1 MTVLNRP
8 AEVIKRLCIIGIAGI
23 LSLSVATVLSGGGGA
38 FVLLA
43 LACVGSTL
51 VCLALLRLGRVV
63 LAADLLCLTLLLGA
77 TAGSLLTGGIYSVQ
91 VLGLAVF
98 PVLVGLFRGASALP
112 VAGVVVMVS
121 LSVLGVLSQP
131 PAHPPSLPGVAIAVI
146 GVGLSSGAA
155 LWLTMRR
162 LASIHDELSL
172 LDARQQAQEDSLSEQ
187 QALLTVLGEGI
198 PGGIAIVA
206 RSTGRLRWRSP
217 GWAAEGDSLSA
228 LFAPEHA
235 AAIQRILAEGEA
247 PEPLPRD
254 DRWIQV
260 CLSPAARADHM
271 VVILLDVTDE
281 HRARLALRERALALS
296 RTERLASVGRLAD
309 GLCHEIHNTLTTL
322 NHLSWLAGQ
331 KLSDGS
337 EACKDLAE
345 IEGAVRR
352 ASGITR
358 PLLPLVESLPEER
371 EVVELRGLLTDTRRM
386 LEKVAAPG
394 ARLHLELEPG
404 QHLIS
409 SSAGLIEELL
419 INLVANGRQAMEGSG
434 SITIRLS
441 QTSRCVWLEVS
452 DTGIGMDAETLRL
465 CHEMFYTT
473 RESGSGLGLAV
484 VDRVVRRAGGRMDLS
499 SSPGVG
505 TTVLMTFPPASP
517 APEQASAE
525 PSAVLGGAQ
534 RRVLVIDDS
543 VEIRRIVCAVLA
555 QAGFEPVEV
564 GSAAQAIAAVKA
576 RPVDLLISDV
586 IMPDMDGAQLARLI
600 RQDIPE
606 LSVLLITGYAAQALE
621 KARISDAMLLK
632 KPFTPEDLIEAVQLT
647 LHPDPLAAPRPNL
660 VAL

>member
-1 MTVLNRP
+1 MTVLTRP
-8 AEVIKRLCIIGIAGI
+8 AEVIKRLCIIGAAGS
-23 LSLSVATVLSGGGGA
+23 LSLSAATVLSGGGGA
-38 FVLLA
+38 FILLA
-43 LACVGSTL
+43 MACVGSIL
-51 VCLALLRLGRVV
+51 VCLALLRLGRIV

-77 TAGSLLTGGIYSVQ
+77 TAGSALTGGIYSVQ

-121 LSVLGVLSQP
+121 LSVLGAFSQP
-131 PAHPPSLPGVAIAVI
+131 PSQPPSLPGVALAVI

-162 LASIHDELSL
+162 LASIHDELSI

-187 QALLTVLGEGI
+187 QALLTALGEGI

-217 GWAAEGDSLSA
+217 GWSAEGETLSE

-235 AAIQRILAEGEA
+235 PAIQRILTEGEA

-254 DRWIQV
+254 ERWIQV

-322 NHLSWLAGQ
+322 SHLSWLAGQ
-331 KLSDGS
+331 KLSIGS
-337 EACKDLAE
+337 EASEDLAE

-358 PLLPLVESLPEER
+358 PLLPLAENLPEER

-394 ARLHLELEPG
+394 AWLHLEMEPG
-404 QHLIS
+404 EHLIS
-409 SSAGLIEELL
+409 SSAGLMEELL
-419 INLVANGRQAMEGSG
+419 INLVANGRQAMQGRG
-434 SITIRLS
+434 GITIRLS
-441 QTSRCVWLEVS
+441 QTSKCVWLEVS
-452 DTGIGMDAETLRL
+452 DSGIGMDAETLRL
-465 CHEMFYTT
+465 CREMFYTT

-484 VDRVVRRAGGRMDLS
+484 VERVVRKAGGRMDLS

-505 TTVLMTFPPASP
+505 TTVLMTFPPASK
-517 APEQASAE
+517 APEQISVE
-525 PSAVLGGAQ
+525 PATVLSGAR

-543 VEIRRIVCAVLA
+543 SEIRRIVCAVLA

-564 GSAAQAIAAVKA
+564 SSADQAIAAVKVH
-576 RPVDLLISDV
+576 PVDLLISDV
-586 IMPDMDGAQLARLI
+586 IMPDMDGAQLARLL

-606 LSVLLITGYAAQALE
+606 LPVLLITGYAAQALE
-621 KARISDAMLLK
+621 KARLSGAMLLK
-632 KPFTPEDLIEAVQLT
+632 KPFTPEDLIEAVQRT
-647 LHPDPLAAPRPNL
+647 LHPDPFAKSRPNL
-660 VAL
+660 VEL